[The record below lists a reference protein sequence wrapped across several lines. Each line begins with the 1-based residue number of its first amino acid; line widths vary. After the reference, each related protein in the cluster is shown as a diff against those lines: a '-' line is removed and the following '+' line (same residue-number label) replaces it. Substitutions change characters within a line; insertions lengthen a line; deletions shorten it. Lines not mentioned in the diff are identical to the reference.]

1 MTNTDENAI
10 QQDALEQSDAA
21 VDTEQQPNHRMDAME
36 SIVES
41 RRKALEAEGVAI
53 EREADPAHQETE
65 PEEEAPDEQIAA
77 QLGDDERAVAD
88 TAMRVKVKV
97 DGEEIELPLS
107 EVVKSYQKDA
117 AATRRL
123 QEANRILEAVKAQ
136 EQQLAQPGNNQMQD
150 AGESSKDRLA
160 LVKEALSKL
169 YEGDEEGAANGLLQL
184 MDKGASATQAVP
196 QVDPASLVVAV
207 KQQLAVDSAYE
218 QAQSD
223 YPELFADTERG
234 VVLGRETYQRMQ
246 MKVQTGISQAQ
257 ALRQSV
263 EEVASLFGV
272 QKAGRQSSEPTSTAR
287 DEKLAR
293 KAKLDKPGTA
303 NVVAGST
310 SSPNEAPNVSATIA
324 EMAKGRLGQSMNMR

>member
-1 MTNTDENAI
+1 MTTTDENAI
-10 QQDALEQSDAA
+10 QEDALDQSEIVA
-21 VDTEQQPNHRMDAME
+21 EQQSNPRMDAME
-36 SIVES
+36 AIAEG
-41 RRKALEAEGVAI
+41 RRKSLAEEGVI
-53 EREADPAHQETE
+53 IDEEQDDE
-65 PEEEAPDEQIAA
+65 PEEETPDEQIAA
-77 QLGDDERAVAD
+77 QLGDDERSVAD
-88 TAMRVKVKV
+88 TTMRVKVKV
-97 DGEEIELPLS
+97 DGEEIELPLA

-123 QEANRILEAVKAQ
+123 QEANRILESIKAQ
-136 EQQLAQPGNNQMQD
+136 EQQISQQETNQNQMQD
-150 AGESSKDRLA
+150 AGDTNKDRLA
-160 LVKEALSKL
+160 LVKDALSKL

-234 VVLGRETYQRMQ
+234 VVLGRETYSRMQ
-246 MKVQTGISQAQ
+246 TKVNTGLSQAQ

-263 EEVASLFGV
+263 EEVAALFGV
-272 QKAGRQSSEPTSTAR
+272 QKAGRQASEPKSTAR

-293 KAKLDKPGTA
+293 KAALDKPSTA

-310 SSPNEAPNVSATIA
+310 SSPNESPNVSATIA
-324 EMAKGRLGQSMNMR
+324 EMARGRLGQSMSLR